1 MAAAGMEGKWEV
13 RDCWRQIDEGVFSDV
28 YKKCVYGHATHLVRF
43 IPGNGNGERGT
54 GNGKLTVR
62 DIRDNADGR
71 ETAQRAVAVAPKTT
85 DCDWCDNKI
94 YRRKN

>member
-43 IPGNGNGERGT
+43 IPKT
-54 GNGKLTVR
+54 GSGKLTVR
-62 DIRDNADGR
+62 DIRDNAEGR

-85 DCDWCDNKI
+85 DCEWCDRKI
-94 YRRKN
+94 YGRNSK